1 VNAFQRG
8 TVLLVVCL
16 EGLHGLSRAMDGG
29 EGMGFLVA
37 FLILTLLL
45 FGAGFALH
53 LLWWI
58 AVIALVMWLVG
69 MIVHGP
75 EGRWYRW

>member
-1 VNAFQRG
+1 
-8 TVLLVVCL
+8 
-16 EGLHGLSRAMDGG
+16 
-29 EGMGFLVA
+29 MGFLVA